1 MKKKDIVA
9 LSALVLASVATVTT
23 ASANADEKKP
33 ALDDSAVVQVDKPT
47 APASADTKPAP
58 AEPAKDISGDK
69 QPEKPVTPPSDD
81 KGVTVEPAKDFSG
94 DKQPEKPVTPPS
106 DDKGVTVE
114 DGKKDDGNK
123 DSSEN
128 PKPAEPSQPSS
139 DDKGIAPVLDGNN
152 KPAPGPTPN
161 PSKKPSEPTI
171 PVTPTVEK
179 PVVTDK
185 GAEIVGTDNGKAFVK
200 DHTTGTIQVVAAEKV
215 GGKVD
220 KDGTIVVKDKGGKNV
235 RLPKA
240 GEGETFLTTLILIL
254 LAFVGFRQ
262 IKPFE
267 KNNWAVS

>member
-47 APASADTKPAP
+47 TPPAAETKPAP

-81 KGVTVEPAKDFSG
+81 KGVVPAEPAK
-94 DKQPEKPVTPPS
+94 PS
-106 DDKGVTVE
+106 E

-128 PKPAEPSQPSS
+128 PKPAEPSHPSS
-139 DDKGIAPVLDGNN
+139 DDKGTAPVSDDNN
-152 KPAPGPTPN
+152 KPAPNPTPN
-161 PSKKPSEPTI
+161 PSTKPSEPAT

-185 GAEIVGTDNGKAFVK
+185 GTEIVGTDNGKVIVK
-200 DHTTGTIQVVAAEKV
+200 DNTTGTTQVVAAEKV

-220 KDGTIVVKDKGGKNV
+220 KDGTIVVKDKEGKNV

-267 KNNWAVS
+267 KNNWTVS